1 MNLVKVLKGA
11 QISFC
16 TSEKIPPK
24 SVSTWGQQWQADPW
38 CVLISGPL
46 HFLCPLPG
54 RIFLRMWA
62 RLQPSCLPV
71 LYEDVFSSGSST
83 SSLLHWL
90 CICFT
95 TVISPDINQ
104 CICLTPHTAGS
115 FSASCVPRTLKK
127 GSMNTRRVVF
137 LSFSFFFFF

>member
-1 MNLVKVLKGA
+1 MLRCPSVHQRKYPPNQLALGDSNGRQIPCVCSSQDLCTFSALYLEGSSSGCGPGCSPLVCQFFTKM
-11 QISFC
+11 S
-16 TSEKIPPK
+16 SPRR
-24 SVSTWGQQWQADPW
+24 PW
-38 CVLISGPL
+38 T
-46 HFLCPLPG
+46 
-54 RIFLRMWA
+54 
-62 RLQPSCLPV
+62 
-71 LYEDVFSSGSST
+71 SGSST